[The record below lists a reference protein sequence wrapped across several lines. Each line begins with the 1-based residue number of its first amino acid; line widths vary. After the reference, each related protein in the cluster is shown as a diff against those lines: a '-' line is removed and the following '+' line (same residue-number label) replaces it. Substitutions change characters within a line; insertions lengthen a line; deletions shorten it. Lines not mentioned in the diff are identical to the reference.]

1 MAHPRMLND
10 ALAGRGADEP
20 FPIPQRTQL
29 PSGNLRDKKLAQLKS
44 QEALLQEMPEQPGA
58 EKFRKMGSAPRR
70 LPGRAM
76 RVAPR
81 GLGLPSVLLKMGGE
95 LLSRRGPGA
104 VPDVSDA
111 QKLHEKRYGERR
123 YMYDPFEYVDR
134 TSRAFGEWYSGQ
146 HGGGGPPI
154 ANTRGDI
161 HLPGGPSRARERD
174 SSAADLRRESE
185 GRYFN
190 RKKGQWEYAEPV
202 GRGLSDSFYAAHG
215 MQTGPRAQKLRKERE
230 QIADALHDKERQKQQ
245 ERNMRYLAVGNERQ
259 KQHERNM
266 RYLVG
271 NEP

>member
-44 QEALLQEMPEQPGA
+44 QEMLLHETHRPGI
-58 EKFRKMGSAPRR
+58 EKGKKMGKKPMTGRSRFAPRA
-70 LPGRAM
+70 GGI
-76 RVAPR
+76 
-81 GLGLPSVLLKMGGE
+81 GLQSMLLKMVGE
-95 LLSRRGPGA
+95 GLRKRGPGA

-123 YMYDPFEYVDR
+123 WMVDPFEYVDR

-185 GRYFN
+185 GRYWN
-190 RKKGQWEYAEPV
+190 AQKGQWEHAAPMGRNIKGQWGPV
-202 GRGLSDSFYAAHG
+202 PESLAD
-215 MQTGPRAQKLRKERE
+215 KERQE
-230 QIADALHDKERQKQQ
+230 RIMRYLAVGNERQKQQ
-245 ERNMRYLAVGNERQ
+245 ERNMRYLAGGN
-259 KQHERNM
+259 
-266 RYLVG
+266 
-271 NEP
+271 